1 MKNILLI
8 GAGKSAYTLIKFLI
22 DESPSEQWNVIIA
35 DKFPENIKKF
45 FPKIPFKLVELSI
58 ENVSLRQELVQHTDL
73 VISMLPAFMHPI
85 VAKDCLK
92 FAKHLITPSYI
103 SKEMKALHEEAKS
116 KELIFIN
123 ELGLDPGID
132 HMSAMQ
138 IIHRLKEDKYN
149 IDAFE
154 SFTGGLVAP
163 ESDDNPWHYK
173 FTWNPRNVILA
184 GQGGAVKFLHNAKYK
199 YIPYHKLFDRTE
211 IIDIDEHGTFEGIAN
226 RDSLKYIDIYGLQGV
241 KTMYRGTLRRPPFSK
256 AWHILVQIGATDD
269 SYEMEN
275 SENMTYRDFMNS
287 FLKYREGD
295 SVELKLAYYLK
306 IDVDSEPMKLLKWA
320 GLFKKE
326 KIGLKNATPAQILQ
340 HRFEQLW
347 TMKKTDID
355 MIVMWHLFIYE
366 KNGVFTKLESSMV
379 VKGDNHLNTA
389 MAKTVGLPIGIA
401 AKLVLNNKI
410 NARGVLM
417 PTESEIYTPILK
429 ALEKLGISFGEKI
442 TKNFQP
448 LSGK

>member
-8 GAGKSAYTLIKFLI
+8 GAGKSAYTLIKYLT
-22 DESPSEQWNVIIA
+22 DESGFEKWNVVIA
-35 DKFPENIKKF
+35 DKFPENIKKL
-45 FPKIPFKLVELSI
+45 FPQSPFKILELSL
-58 ENVSLRQELVQHTDL
+58 ENESLRHELIQNSDL
-73 VISMLPAFMHPI
+73 VISMLPASMHPI

-103 SKEMKALHEEAKS
+103 SEEMKALHQEAKN
-116 KELIFIN
+116 KGLIFIN

-138 IIHRLKEDKYN
+138 IIHHLKEEKYN
-149 IDAFE
+149 IEAFE

-211 IIDIDEHGTFEGIAN
+211 IINIDNYGTFEGLAN
-226 RDSLKYIDIYGLQGV
+226 RDSLKYIDIYGLEGV
-241 KTMYRGTLRRPPFSK
+241 KTIYRGTLRRPPFSK

-269 SYEMEN
+269 SYVMEN
-275 SENMTYRDFMNS
+275 VENMTYRDFMNS

-326 KIGLKNATPAQILQ
+326 KIGLKNASPAKILQ

-347 TMKKTDID
+347 SMKTTDID

-366 KNGVFTKLESSMV
+366 KNGVYTKLESSMV

-401 AKLVLNNKI
+401 AKLVLNNEI
-410 NARGVLM
+410 NVRGVLM
-417 PTESEIYTPILK
+417 PTEKEIYTPVLK
-429 ALEKLGISFGEKI
+429 ELDKLGISFSEKI
-442 TKNFQP
+442 TPNFQP
-448 LSGK
+448 ESGK